1 MLLKKAKYKKVQ
13 VWQRKMVSD
22 DVHGCD
28 CCKKV
33 IDEYPNE
40 ANRLTLDVWDKEND
54 SEVTHHHFCSW
65 KCLLKF
71 IPKVKSS
78 YFASMPF
85 LYFNEGVKERTA
97 AELIGIIKSLKL

>member
-1 MLLKKAKYKKVQ
+1 MLLKKAKYKKVK
-13 VWQRKMVSD
+13 VWQSKIVSN

-40 ANRLTLDVWDKEND
+40 TARFTLDVWENEHNI
-54 SEVTHHHFCSW
+54 EVLHYHFCSW

-71 IPKVKSS
+71 IPKIKST

-85 LYFNEGVKERTA
+85 LYFNEGDKERTA
-97 AELIGIIKSLKL
+97 TELINIIKTIKP